1 MERVVIFDSATA
13 VRGLG
18 ALKIFPLRAGE
29 TTLGTLVCGTRRR
42 DGLPDAA
49 QAELGMLALQAAAA
63 IARTTLYEQ
72 AERLATTD
80 GLTGL
85 MSRRALA
92 AQLTAR
98 VREAQRYRR
107 PLSLLLVDVD
117 HFKKV
122 NDTHGHPAG
131 DAVLR
136 GVAAVARAQARE
148 TDVVARYGG
157 EEMALVLPETD
168 AAGARAIAERLRE
181 AVEPTALY
189 KFKDNNVIIPIYVV
203 EEIDK
208 FKRDL
213 SELGRNARQV
223 SRDLDAFRAEG
234 GSLSEGVPLDG
245 GGSLRVLF
253 TQKELPRE
261 LMNGHLA
268 DNRILALAA
277 DIKDRE
283 PNLRCVFVSKDVN
296 LRIRADALG
305 LPSED
310 YRNDK
315 IENPEVYM
323 GVREVEASRAE
334 IDSFYAQGELTVPE
348 AIAGTV
354 CPNEFALLKD
364 RDAASHT
371 PLAKYNAAKG
381 KFVPLMKSLKEGA
394 WGLRPRNKEQSFA
407 LDLLLNEEIKL
418 VTIVGKA
425 GTGKTLLAI
434 AAGLQKTMEEQV
446 YQKMLVSRPVFP
458 LGKDIG
464 YLPGSVEEKL
474 NPWMQPIYDNVE
486 FLMGLSRADKKAG
499 RSYKELVDLGLVA
512 IEPLTYIRGRSIPN
526 QYIVVDEAQNLT
538 PHEVKTIITRV
549 GDNTKIVLTG
559 DPYQIDN
566 PYVDSTSNGLVHVV
580 NKFKHE
586 RLAGHITLTKGE
598 RSALAELASN
608 VL

>member
-1 MERVVIFDSATA
+1 MRKNYVLDTNVLLHD
-13 VRGLG
+13 
-18 ALKIFPLRAGE
+18 P
-29 TTLGTLVCGTRRR
+29 
-42 DGLPDAA
+42 
-49 QAELGMLALQAAAA
+49 
-63 IARTTLYEQ
+63 
-72 AERLATTD
+72 
-80 GLTGL
+80 
-85 MSRRALA
+85 RALF
-92 AQLTAR
+92 Q
-98 VREAQRYRR
+98 
-107 PLSLLLVDVD
+107 
-117 HFKKV
+117 
-122 NDTHGHPAG
+122 
-131 DAVLR
+131 
-136 GVAAVARAQARE
+136 
-148 TDVVARYGG
+148 
-157 EEMALVLPETD
+157 
-168 AAGARAIAERLRE
+168 
-181 AVEPTALY
+181 
-189 KFKDNNVIIPIYVV
+189 FKDNNVIIPIYVV

-223 SRDLDAFRAEG
+223 SRDLDAFREEN
-234 GSLSEGVPLDG
+234 GSLTEGVPLENG
-245 GGSLRVLF
+245 GTLRVLF
-253 TQKELPRE
+253 TERELPRE
-261 LMNGHLA
+261 LMNQHVA
-268 DNRILALAA
+268 DNRILALAI
-277 DIKDRE
+277 DVKERE
-283 PNLRCVFVSKDVN
+283 PNLRCVFVTKDIN

-305 LPSED
+305 LVTED
-310 YRNDK
+310 YENDK

-323 GVREVEASRAE
+323 GVRELEVAKGD
-334 IDSFYAQGELTVPE
+334 IDDFYASGELAPPDGINGVY
-348 AIAGTV
+348 
-354 CPNEFALLKD
+354 PNEFALLKD
-364 RDAASHT
+364 RNAPNHT
-371 PLAKYNAAKG
+371 ALSKYNAQKG
-381 KFVPLMKSLKEGA
+381 RFVPLLKSLKEGA

-407 LDLLLNEEIKL
+407 LDLLLNDEIKL

-464 YLPGSVEEKL
+464 FLPGTVEEKL

-499 RSYKELVDLGLVA
+499 RSYRELIDLGLVA

-549 GDNTKIVLTG
+549 GDNTKIVITG